1 MIKKRIS
8 IVFSLLIVMILAS
21 ACSSSTTSKEKED
34 GKSAAG
40 SSDSVEIAVD
50 KVEYV
55 LPSEYDSVNE
65 NQLVLKV
72 DIAMTNKLKETLD
85 IEPSSF
91 TLYQGDTKATEGE
104 PEDYKQKLDYTRLTE
119 GKKVTG
125 SLFYVVDKG
134 EKYQLVYTP
143 ISYGDKEQDPIEIDI
158 DGADEKLLKTAD
170 RLQDPA
176 KALSAYLDI
185 LFYNVDNPRFE
196 KLTGEKKD
204 TLLKEFDAA
213 IMEGF
218 TSTTYMSEDEIDQ
231 EVVVNL
237 VNSMK
242 AAFKEKV
249 GATAITKTSSGDKA
263 IVELKGRPLDVPSL
277 QPVLQQEMEKYI
289 TSNPNATEAEALN
302 FVFEK
307 MSNEFKNVKTAEE
320 VVIEIQMVKHG
331 ENQWKIDPNDY
342 RSEEIASPFVKFY

>member
-1 MIKKRIS
+1 M
-8 IVFSLLIVMILAS
+8 LLLYKFI
-21 ACSSSTTSKEKED
+21 TE
-34 GKSAAG
+34 G
-40 SSDSVEIAVD
+40 SFA
-50 KVEYV
+50 
-55 LPSEYDSVNE
+55 
-65 NQLVLKV
+65 
-72 DIAMTNKLKETLD
+72 
-85 IEPSSF
+85 
-91 TLYQGDTKATEGE
+91 LYQGDTKATEGE

-143 ISYGDKEQDPIEIDI
+143 ITYSDEEQDPIEIDI

-170 RLQDPA
+170 KLQDPA

-185 LFYNVDNPRFE
+185 LFYNVDNPQFE

-204 TLLKEFDAA
+204 ALLNEFDAA

-218 TSTTYMSEDEIDQ
+218 TSSTYMSEDEIDQ

-249 GATAITKTSSGDKA
+249 GATAVTITSSGDEA
-263 IVELKGRPLDVPSL
+263 IVELKGNPLDVLSL
-277 QPVLQQEMEKYI
+277 QPVLEQEMEKYI

-302 FVFEK
+302 FVYEK
-307 MSNEFKNVKTAEE
+307 MTTEFKNVKTAEE
-320 VVIEIQMVKHG
+320 VIVEVQMVKHG
-331 ENQWKIDPNDY
+331 EDQWKIDPNDY
-342 RSEEIASPFVKFY
+342 RSEEIATPFVKFY